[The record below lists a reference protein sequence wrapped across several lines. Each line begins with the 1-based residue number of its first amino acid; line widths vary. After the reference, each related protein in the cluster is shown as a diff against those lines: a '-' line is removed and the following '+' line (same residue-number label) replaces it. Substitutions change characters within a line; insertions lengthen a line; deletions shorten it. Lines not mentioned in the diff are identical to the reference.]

1 MNLKVAVV
9 GIICFGPSSSS
20 TSSFNVGWRAKK
32 KKKFGGSKTEI
43 YSINLERGTA
53 TGGCRWGNPPPP
65 LLGCCVFALVIIIS

>member
-20 TSSFNVGWRAKK
+20 TSSSRA

-53 TGGCRWGNPPPP
+53 TGGGRWGNPPP
-65 LLGCCVFALVIIIS
+65 LVGCCVFALVIIIS